1 MAEFNFAR
9 PLSTM
14 KYGLYIG
21 LASIPA
27 IILIA
32 IVALIFGGMIAAAFD
47 GGNFE
52 EGIAVILI
60 APIVITVVV
69 TIASIQIIT
78 LALNSAFSDAMPAY
92 ESLGYFATWSKAV
105 SIFVELLYLFLI
117 IIIVFVVGTL
127 VAESSPG
134 LFLILFLV
142 GITMFI
148 LAYLGL
154 IPYVCR
160 RVLEKGTV
168 ETGSKTNNLEKDPLE
183 GLHAPVSENGP
194 EN

>member
-52 EGIAVILI
+52 E
-60 APIVITVVV
+60 
-69 TIASIQIIT
+69 
-78 LALNSAFSDAMPAY
+78 
-92 ESLGYFATWSKAV
+92 
-105 SIFVELLYLFLI
+105 
-117 IIIVFVVGTL
+117 
-127 VAESSPG
+127 
-134 LFLILFLV
+134 
-142 GITMFI
+142 
-148 LAYLGL
+148 
-154 IPYVCR
+154 
-160 RVLEKGTV
+160 
-168 ETGSKTNNLEKDPLE
+168 
-183 GLHAPVSENGP
+183 
-194 EN
+194 